1 MIRATLKVCACL
13 CATLPLQGIADSIF
27 VFQQHTYK
35 IVDTPSTWATAS
47 AAASKMRVGQHQG
60 YLARVDSARE
70 NRVILEALSAHLSD
84 NQLAGT
90 LANDGSE
97 APFAW
102 LGGSDS
108 ASEGQWVWE
117 NNGDVF
123 WSGDFNG
130 GPVGGRFNN
139 WGIQPDSASG
149 NEDALAM
156 GLTDWPEPFYDLGS
170 AGQWNDLDGN
180 NRLVYVV
187 EFDGK
192 SDLRVAI
199 EEPVMGGVHSGVG
212 LIRGWAVSS
221 NPIERIEVFVDE
233 EYRFDIPYGGMRGD
247 VGVVFPDIPNSD
259 ESGYATAVNFSALDK
274 GEHALTVRVTDAF
287 GSVIERTVEFEG
299 TRFNTPFLGAEDAV
313 ELDWS
318 RVIGTGSTLIVR
330 DARID
335 GEFYNIALKW
345 RTSSQSFEISHIDK
359 K

>member
-1 MIRATLKVCACL
+1 MMRATLKICAFL
-13 CATLPLQGIADSIF
+13 WATLPLQGTADSIF

-35 IVDTPSTWATAS
+35 IVDTPSSWATAS
-47 AAASKMRVGQHQG
+47 AAASKMRVGEHQG

-70 NRVILEALSAHLSD
+70 NQAILEALSAHLSEK
-84 NQLAGT
+84 QLAST

-130 GPVGGRFNN
+130 GPVGGRYNN
-139 WGIQPDSASG
+139 WGIQPDSGSG
-149 NEDALAM
+149 NEDALAI

-221 NPIERIEVFVDE
+221 NPIERVEVYVDD
-233 EYRFDIPYGGMRGD
+233 EYRFDVPYGGLRDD
-247 VGVVFPDIPNSD
+247 VGSVFPDIPNSN

-274 GEHALTVRVTDAF
+274 GEHALTIRVTDRF
-287 GSVIERTVEFEG
+287 GSIKERT
-299 TRFNTPFLGAEDAV
+299 TRFEAARFHKPFLGSDTTM
-313 ELDWS
+313 ELGWA
-318 RVIGTGSTLIVR
+318 RVDGTSDKITILGALI
-330 DARID
+330 DD
-335 GEFYNIALKW
+335 EYYNVVLQW
-345 RTSSQSFEISHIDK
+345 RTSSQSFEIVYIDEQ
-359 K
+359 

>member
-1 MIRATLKVCACL
+1 MMRATLKICACL
-13 CATLPLQGIADSIF
+13 WATLPLQGIADSIF

-35 IVDTPSTWATAS
+35 IVDTPSSWATAS
-47 AAASKMRVGQHQG
+47 AAASKMRIGEHQG

-70 NRVILEALSAHLSD
+70 NQAILEALSAHLSEK
-84 NQLAGT
+84 QLAST

-102 LGGSDS
+102 LGGSDA

-117 NNGDVF
+117 NNGDKF

-130 GPVGGRFNN
+130 SPVDGRFNN
-139 WGIQPDSASG
+139 WGMQPDSASG
-149 NEDALAM
+149 NEDALAI
-156 GLTDWPEPFYDLGS
+156 GLADWPEPFYDLGS

-212 LIRGWAVSS
+212 LIRGWTVSS
-221 NPIERIEVFVDE
+221 NPIERVEVYVDD
-233 EYRFDIPYGGMRGD
+233 EYRFDIPYGGLRDD
-247 VGVVFPDIPNSD
+247 VGSVFPDIPNSN

-274 GEHALTVRVTDAF
+274 GEHALTIRVTDSF
-287 GSVIERTVEFEG
+287 GSVIERTTQFEA
-299 TRFNTPFLGAEDAV
+299 TRFDKPFLSPDDAV
-313 ELDWS
+313 ELGWS
-318 RVIGTGSTLIVR
+318 RVTGMGDTLSVR
-330 DARID
+330 EALID
-335 GEFYNIALKW
+335 GDYYNITLQW
-345 RTSSQSFEISHIDK
+345 RTASQSFEIVYIEK